1 VDVGAVHAYA
11 EGFSGAVV
19 IDDRDLIATYLREP
33 LEGDFTIILDA
44 LSGPLKESEILA
56 VNPLGPSDFSCSE
69 PDEYVS
75 LTRFSGLQEEVL
87 LRAIWSESPHQ
98 LLMRK
103 AQVVERKA
111 RPFSEP
117 GSMSSDEPTNE
128 STSPT
133 SGSRRLQTTL
143 PS

>member
-1 VDVGAVHAYA
+1 MDVGAVHAYA
-11 EGFSGAVV
+11 EGFSSAVV

-33 LEGDFTIILDA
+33 LEGDFTIILNG
-44 LSGPLKESEILA
+44 LSGPLKTSEILT
-56 VNPLGPSDFSCSE
+56 VNALESSDFSCPE
-69 PDEYVS
+69 PEEYVS

-111 RPFSEP
+111 RHCE
-117 GSMSSDEPTNE
+117 T
-128 STSPT
+128 
-133 SGSRRLQTTL
+133 
-143 PS
+143 